1 MTQLSWLVAGEVGRK
16 GKYEGA
22 KKRQQPGKEKAACI
36 NDGSDSRAGV
46 LLKLCFEN

>member
-16 GKYEGA
+16 GKYEGT
-22 KKRQQPGKEKAACI
+22 KKGQQPGKEKAACM
-36 NDGSDSRAGV
+36 NDGSDARGV